1 MKILVANN
9 CVPFVRGGAEH
20 LADALTQKLIE
31 FGHEAMLVRIP
42 FRWEPPTKILD
53 SMLACRLMRL
63 QNVDR
68 VIAFKFP
75 AYYLPHDN
83 KFLWLVHQ
91 FRQVYD
97 LWGTPY
103 QGMEETAE
111 NLSVR
116 RSIIEADNTYLR
128 EARRIYTNSAT
139 TSDRL
144 RRFNQIPSE
153 VLYPPLLE
161 TSHFRFGEPGGYIFC
176 AGRIT
181 TSKRQHLLV
190 EAMRHVR
197 TEVRLVVAGKSEAEG
212 DAQQIE
218 QLIRKFNLS
227 SRVTVIDRFISEE
240 EKATFFADSLGA
252 AYIPFDE
259 DSYGYVTMEAFYSGK
274 AVITTSDSGG
284 ILQIVRHSETGY
296 VAEPTAQSL
305 AEAMD
310 RLYEDRSAARAWG
323 RAGYDLIQNMGL
335 TWEHVIAT
343 LTAE

>member
-20 LADALTQKLIE
+20 LAEALTDKLNE
-31 FGHEAMLVRIP
+31 FGHQAMLVRIP
-42 FRWEPPTKILD
+42 FRWEPPSKMLE
-53 SMLACRLMRL
+53 SMLACRLMRTP
-63 QNVDR
+63 NVDR
-68 VIAFKFP
+68 IIAFKFP

-83 KFLWLVHQ
+83 KYLWLVHQ

-111 NLSVR
+111 NLAVR

-128 EARRIYTNSAT
+128 EARKIYTNSAT

-144 RRFNQIPSE
+144 ARYNQIAST

-161 TSHFRFGEPGGYIFC
+161 TKHFRFGETGNYVFC
-176 AGRIT
+176 AGRVT

-190 EAMRHVR
+190 EAMQHTR
-197 TEVRLVVAGKSEAEG
+197 TAVRLVIAGKTEDPADAERIARLVAEYG
-212 DAQQIE
+212 LAG
-218 QLIRKFNLS
+218 
-227 SRVTVIDRFISEE
+227 RVIVIDRFIEEE
-240 EKATFFADSLGA
+240 EKAALFSDALAA

-274 AVITTSDSGG
+274 PVITTSDSGG
-284 ILQIVRHSETGY
+284 ILQFVGAGVRGFG
-296 VAEPTAQSL
+296 VAPTPAAL
-305 AEAMD
+305 AAAMD
-310 RLYEDRSAARAWG
+310 RLYEEPARA
-323 RAGYDLIQNMGL
+323 RALGEAGFALIRKMGL
-335 TWEHVIAT
+335 TWEHVVST
-343 LTAE
+343 LTAD

>member
-20 LADALTQKLIE
+20 LAEALTEKLNE
-31 FGHEAMLVRIP
+31 FGHQAMLVRIP
-42 FRWEPPTKILD
+42 FRWEPPPKILE
-53 SMLACRLMRL
+53 SVLACRLMRTP
-63 QNVDR
+63 NVDR
-68 VIAFKFP
+68 IIAFKFP

-103 QGMEETAE
+103 QGMEETPE
-111 NLSVR
+111 NLAVR

-128 EARRIYTNSAT
+128 EARKIYTNSAT
-139 TSDRL
+139 TSARL
-144 RRFNQIPSE
+144 ERFNQIPSE

-161 TSHFRFGEPGGYIFC
+161 TRHFRFGETGNYIFC

-190 EAMRHVR
+190 EAMKHTR
-197 TEVRLVVAGKSEAEG
+197 TNVRLVIAGKSEDPS
-212 DAQQIE
+212 DAQRIV
-218 QLIRKFNLS
+218 QLIARHKLAD
-227 SRVTVIDRFISEE
+227 RVTVIDRFISEE
-240 EKATFFADSLGA
+240 EKAAYFADSLGA

-274 AVITTSDSGG
+274 PVITTTDSGG
-284 ILQIVRHSETGY
+284 ILQVVRDAETGY
-296 VAEPTAQSL
+296 VAEPSAVAL
-305 AEAMD
+305 AAAMD
-310 RLYEDRSAARAWG
+310 RLFDDPARARVLG

-335 TWEHVIAT
+335 TWEHVVST
-343 LTAE
+343 LTAP

>member
-20 LADALTQKLIE
+20 LADALTEKLNE
-31 FGHEAMLVRIP
+31 FGHQATLVRIP
-42 FRWEPPTKILD
+42 FRWEPPTEILN
-53 SMLACRLMRL
+53 SMLACRLLRSP
-63 QNVDR
+63 NVDR

-83 KFLWLVHQ
+83 KLLWLVHQ

-103 QGMEETAE
+103 QDMAETPE
-111 NLSVR
+111 NLAVR

-144 RRFNQIPSE
+144 LRFNQISSE
-153 VLYPPLLE
+153 VLYPPLLD
-161 TSHFRFGEPGGYIFC
+161 TSHFRFGPSGAYIFC

-181 TSKRQHLLV
+181 ASKRQHLLV
-190 EAMRHVR
+190 EAMAHVR
-197 TEVRLVVAGKSEAEG
+197 SAVRLVVAGKSEAPA

-218 QLIRKFNLS
+218 RLIARHNLAH
-227 SRVTVIDRFISEE
+227 RVTVIDRFISEQ
-240 EKATFFADSLGA
+240 EKADLFANSLAA

-274 AVITTSDSGG
+274 PVVTTTDSGG
-284 ILQIVRHSETGY
+284 ILHIVRDGETGY
-296 VAEPTAQSL
+296 VAEPTPASL
-305 AEAMD
+305 AAALD
-310 RLYEDRSAARAWG
+310 RLFNDPPKSRALG
-323 RAGYDLIQNMGL
+323 RAGYALIQQMGP
-335 TWEHVIAT
+335 TWDHVIAT
-343 LTAE
+343 LTG